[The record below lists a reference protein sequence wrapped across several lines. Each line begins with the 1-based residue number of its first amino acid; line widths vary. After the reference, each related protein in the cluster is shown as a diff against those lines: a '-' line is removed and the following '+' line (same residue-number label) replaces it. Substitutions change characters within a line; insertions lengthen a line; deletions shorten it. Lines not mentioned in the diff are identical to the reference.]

1 MGKNLSH
8 KGKLAEF
15 NHIKEVNSLI
25 QSGCKNFELRYSAT
39 EDEMFGGFYH
49 IEDVEVALLDD
60 QEHETETHKLSIR
73 DAIVG
78 IALNKLSNKGLKKIT
93 EKSLQELNVH

>member
-1 MGKNLSH
+1 MGKQLSH

-15 NHIKEVNSLI
+15 NYMKEVNSLI

-49 IEDVEVALLDD
+49 IEDVEVALLDE
-60 QEHETETHKLSIR
+60 QEHAKAVKKLSVR

-93 EKSLQELNVH
+93 EKSLKEIEIH

>member
-1 MGKNLSH
+1 MGKQLSL

-25 QSGCKNFELRYSAT
+25 QSGCKNFEMRYSAT

-49 IEDVEVALLDD
+49 ISEVELAILDE
-60 QEHETETHKLSIR
+60 QEHAKRVEKLSIR

-93 EKSLQELNVH
+93 EKSLQQIQVH